1 MRQPNEPTP
10 LRKARLALGL
20 TTSEAG
26 QYVHVTRKTWEAW
39 EAGELMGKAA
49 PQAKMELFASKIQNI
64 GQNRNMG
71 AMVTVLLRDSVSGY
85 EQLLDVVTEENYLGL
100 ENGNVIKSMAISRD
114 GRPYVHRTQFDPK
127 HNLHVIQFCHEREPA

>member
-49 PQAKMELFASKIQNI
+49 PQAKMELFVSKIQSI
-64 GQNRNMG
+64 GENRNMG
-71 AMVTVLLRDSVSGY
+71 AMVTVLLRHTVSGY
-85 EQLLDVVTEENYLGL
+85 EQLLDVVTEENFLGL
-100 ENGNVIKSMAISRD
+100 ENGNVIKSMAIRN
-114 GRPYVHRTQFDPK
+114 GRPYVHRTQFDPQ
-127 HNLHVIQFCHEREPA
+127 HNLHVIKFCHEREPA